1 MVQHKVGAVSLN
13 GICCRVNLLTAC
25 SCQQEAQ
32 HDPPHT
38 HTHILQESHTRPG
51 LTCDLLWMS
60 KPHENHGEGSETFE
74 QRARASH
81 QFRKHKMHR
90 ATIQSRTA
98 RRETIKCFWAL
109 RSSAIFNCKCQHVL
123 PGIAL
128 TNAPFHRGFYV
139 FVSAASPIFCLT
151 NVFNPN
157 VSLQN

>member
-1 MVQHKVGAVSLN
+1 MVRHKVGAVSLN

-74 QRARASH
+74 QRG
-81 QFRKHKMHR
+81 Q
-90 ATIQSRTA
+90 
-98 RRETIKCFWAL
+98 
-109 RSSAIFNCKCQHVL
+109 
-123 PGIAL
+123 G
-128 TNAPFHRGFYV
+128 
-139 FVSAASPIFCLT
+139 AASAQET
-151 NVFNPN
+151 
-157 VSLQN
+157 QNASSYDAIKDRMARNHQMLLGSEIIGYI